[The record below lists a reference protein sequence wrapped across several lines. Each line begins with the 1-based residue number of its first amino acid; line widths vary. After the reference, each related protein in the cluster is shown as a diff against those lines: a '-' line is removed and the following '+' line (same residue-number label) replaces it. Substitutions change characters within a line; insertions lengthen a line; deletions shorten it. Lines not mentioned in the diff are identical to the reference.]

1 MCRRAMNK
9 KPARF
14 QKGGEELLDDGAR
27 FKYARAQDVFEE
39 GAGTVWW
46 PRTVPA
52 LVEMGTTWSGERTW
66 NRWLESL
73 EGGGH

>member
-27 FKYARAQDVFEE
+27 FKYAGSQDVFE
-39 GAGTVWW
+39 GGVGTRVVASSRRGPGGDGDDLEW
-46 PRTVPA
+46 RA
-52 LVEMGTTWSGERTW
+52 D
-66 NRWLESL
+66 LESL
-73 EGGGH
+73 AGIAEGGGH